1 MQEFATALCCML
13 KKRLLGLMLMY
24 RVGMKKAVGGQ
35 EDWIIEAAHELS
47 QEKKEQ

>member
-1 MQEFATALCCML
+1 ML